1 MAEKKFYVGVK
12 GVLIKN
18 DKVLLIK
25 GNKKVEGRDHWEVPG
40 GRIDNDETID
50 QALARELKE
59 EVGATNIVKHE
70 VVHAHRIDRDVAEDT
85 GLVLIFFRISADIS
99 EVVLSHE
106 HVEHKWLSLDEA
118 VKLAHPTVAIAIKN
132 AYKMAE

>member
-12 GVLIKN
+12 GVLIK
-18 DKVLLIK
+18 DGKVLLIK
-25 GNKKVEGRDHWEVPG
+25 ANNKVEGRDHWEVPG
-40 GRIDNDETID
+40 GRIDDAETID

-59 EVGATNIVKHE
+59 EVGATNVVKHE
-70 VVHAHRIDRDVAEDT
+70 VVHAHRIDRDVADNT

-106 HVEHKWLSLDEA
+106 HVEHKWLGLDEA

-132 AYKMAE
+132 AYQLID